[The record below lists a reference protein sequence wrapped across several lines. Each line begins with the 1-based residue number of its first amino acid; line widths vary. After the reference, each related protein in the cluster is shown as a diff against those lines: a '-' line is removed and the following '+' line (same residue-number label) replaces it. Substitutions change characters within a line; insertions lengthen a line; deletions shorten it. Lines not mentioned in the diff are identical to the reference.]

1 MAHSRHRF
9 MVSVAVAVAL
19 SGGIRISASAQ
30 VVRGHLVDAADDS
43 GIAGAMMSLVD
54 RNGAWLA
61 RVLSGDGGL
70 FELSTPRPGNY
81 RLRADRIGY
90 ETSFSDFFDLASG
103 DTLSLR
109 MVTAVAAVSL
119 EGILAEGDRRCRLRP
134 EEGLAVTRVWDEARK
149 ALSAAQWT
157 LERGYYRYEMMGIK
171 RRLDRDGRHVVSED
185 RSYQGGYHRA
195 PFVSIP
201 AEDLAEKGFAQ
212 LSPSESVYWAPD
224 ADVLLS
230 DHFLDTH
237 CFRLGAADEDRP
249 GMIGLEFEPV
259 PGRNLPEIAGTL
271 WVHPET
277 AHLER
282 LDYRYRNLN
291 LPDALVGADP
301 GGTVQ
306 FQGLPNGTWIVDSWR
321 IRMPV
326 AATGMTQLQGRI
338 VTTLEGIVI
347 MGGDVLRVHG
357 TDGTVSEANLRGR
370 IAGKVFDSLGVALP
384 GARVFV
390 EGTGIEIATRRDG
403 GFELADFDPG
413 VYSVNFAY
421 PYMERYSYRPEPF
434 KVEITEG
441 HDTPVQINF
450 AAPRISRILDNLCRD
465 VEQPGQGAILP
476 GGDEL
481 LHQGILVGQVFD
493 PDGDP
498 LPGARV
504 RIVAIEYELSSAASQ
519 HVRTTRLGS
528 AWAGVTFTTN
538 ARGYYLACWIP
549 VDTYL
554 QVAVLEPDQEP
565 DPNTL
570 QVAYTVSE
578 LIASREERVIIQAG
592 APYRTLDLRVEP
604 K

>member
-1 MAHSRHRF
+1 GRLLREK
-9 MVSVAVAVAL
+9 
-19 SGGIRISASAQ
+19 RASACE
-30 VVRGHLVDAADDS
+30 
-43 GIAGAMMSLVD
+43 M
-54 RNGAWLA
+54 
-61 RVLSGDGGL
+61 
-70 FELSTPRPGNY
+70 
-81 RLRADRIGY
+81 
-90 ETSFSDFFDLASG
+90 
-103 DTLSLR
+103 DT
-109 MVTAVAAVSL
+109 
-119 EGILAEGDRRCRLRP
+119 
-134 EEGLAVTRVWDEARK
+134 
-149 ALSAAQWT
+149 
-157 LERGYYRYEMMGIK
+157 
-171 RRLDRDGRHVVSED
+171 
-185 RSYQGGYHRA
+185 
-195 PFVSIP
+195 
-201 AEDLAEKGFAQ
+201 
-212 LSPSESVYWAPD
+212 PD